1 VVAGCSPTVVPR
13 DASAFLLNPVMPAL
27 RPLRTRRQFLAVKA
41 ARSKSVMP
49 GFILQARRRPPAE
62 DEPTAASTNG
72 KERDVRI
79 GFTVSRKVG
88 NAVRRNRVK
97 RRLRSAA
104 RTVLP
109 QAGKPGYDYVL
120 IGRRDTAERDFA
132 DLLGDLKSALDR
144 LGRRPDP
151 GHGRRSKEERQR

>member
-1 VVAGCSPTVVPR
+1 
-13 DASAFLLNPVMPAL
+13 
-27 RPLRTRRQFLAVKA
+27 
-41 ARSKSVMP
+41 MP

-62 DEPTAASTNG
+62 DEPTAACTNG

-97 RRLRSAA
+97 RRLRSVA

-109 QAGKPGYDYVL
+109 QAGRPGYDYVL
-120 IGRRDTAERDFA
+120 IGRKDTAERDFA
-132 DLLGDLKSALDR
+132 DLLGDLKRALDR
-144 LGRRPDP
+144 LGRTPDP
-151 GHGRRSKEERQR
+151 GYGRRSKEERQG

>member
-1 VVAGCSPTVVPR
+1 
-13 DASAFLLNPVMPAL
+13 
-27 RPLRTRRQFLAVKA
+27 
-41 ARSKSVMP
+41 MP

-62 DEPTAASTNG
+62 DGPAAASTNG

-97 RRLRSAA
+97 RRLRSVA

-109 QAGKPGYDYVL
+109 QAGRPGYDYVL

-132 DLLGDLKSALDR
+132 DLLGDLNRLFAGQGADLDELSEGLALEQ
-144 LGRRPDP
+144 LGHRVADALCTA
-151 GHGRRSKEERQR
+151 KVEYLKDVWV